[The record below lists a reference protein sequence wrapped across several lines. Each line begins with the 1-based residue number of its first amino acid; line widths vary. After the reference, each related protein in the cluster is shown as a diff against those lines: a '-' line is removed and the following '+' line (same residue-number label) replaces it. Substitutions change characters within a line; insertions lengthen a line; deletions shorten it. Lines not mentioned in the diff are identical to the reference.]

1 MTAVCAVHMVFP
13 PKRRKLWSLFRKLE
27 NGAPGGVNNL
37 RRADTVP
44 ILPCHGFTAMEEE
57 WSSREMGVKLSKH
70 LKLGTDSGWQDEK
83 ESVGRWW
90 EVAEPCECTKC
101 CAVYPATGLGGKFRR
116 VCLVTILENL
126 KTQHLNTSSKAR
138 KQQHVKWMII
148 KWAFIVEMAR
158 KKGRSAGGKRDNGT
172 VDERAP
178 IISQVTPISWAYT
191 LAWGPGAKR
200 KKKVWRE
207 ISKVYWKWWKKIIE
221 TPNAHHNQKRDNY
234 KEKIASRKISVPELK
249 SQNKEKADCSW
260 KKRRSATR
268 DRATLSSPEGKR
280 VT

>member
-1 MTAVCAVHMVFP
+1 
-13 PKRRKLWSLFRKLE
+13 
-27 NGAPGGVNNL
+27 
-37 RRADTVP
+37 
-44 ILPCHGFTAMEEE
+44 
-57 WSSREMGVKLSKH
+57 MGVKLSKH

-90 EVAEPCECTKC
+90 EVAESCECTQC
-101 CAVYPATGLGGKFRR
+101 CAVYPATGLGGKFQR

-207 ISKVYWKWWKKIIE
+207 ISKVYWKWWKKYHWD
-221 TPNAHHNQKRDNY
+221 PKC
-234 KEKIASRKISVPELK
+234 S
-249 SQNKEKADCSW
+249 SQSK
-260 KKRRSATR
+260 TR
-268 DRATLSSPEGKR
+268 
-280 VT
+280 